1 MLDLKT
7 PETYDDYR
15 HSSSI
20 FHKQKYGEIFKHLS
34 KNKVSKVV
42 ELACGTGIY
51 TKFLL
56 DDFPFVIAT
65 DIDKKM
71 VKIAKEKLKCKFVVC
86 DSTIIPFKDGSIDLV
101 VGISI
106 LHHVPNKIDVIKE
119 SRRILKTNSFFAFCE
134 PNKLSPIS
142 FAVQSYLR
150 EPSISRFEMKR
161 LMNEADTKIIAIREI
176 LFRYP
181 GFLEN
186 IDKQLPFYG
195 KIERFF
201 EKIHQGGTLLS
212 VGMKN

>member
-15 HSSSI
+15 HPDSI
-20 FHKQKYGEIFKHLS
+20 FHKKKYGEIFKHVP
-34 KNKVSKVV
+34 KDKVTKVV
-42 ELACGTGIY
+42 ELACGTGVY
-51 TKFLL
+51 TKLL
-56 DDFPFVIAT
+56 LADFPFVIAT

-71 VKIAKEKLKCKFVVC
+71 VKIAKEKLKCRFVVC
-86 DSTIIPFKDGSIDLV
+86 DSTAIPFKESSIDLV
-101 VGISI
+101 MGISI
-106 LHHVPNKIDVIKE
+106 LHHVHNRIDVIKE
-119 SRRILKTNSFFAFCE
+119 SQRILNPNSFFAFCE
-134 PNKLSPIS
+134 PNKLSQIT
-142 FAVQSYLR
+142 FAVQSFLR

-161 LMNEADTKIIAIREI
+161 LMKETGTNIISIREI

-181 GFLEN
+181 GSLEN
-186 IDKQLPFYG
+186 LDSQLPGFG